1 MIFTIRTCRKQ
12 TNASRLHYAPTSGG
26 RDGRLPSCWWLV
38 PSLIIGSSLL
48 VRSFWAL
55 LTAVGSLL

>member
-12 TNASRLHYAPTSGG
+12 TNASRLHHAPTSRG

-38 PSLIIGSSLL
+38 PSVIVGSSFIAWS
-48 VRSFWAL
+48 VWAL
-55 LTAVGSLL
+55 LTALGSLL